1 MIKLKQN
8 RVNFISLKHWHL
20 ETLNSIYNSYP
31 KIDFS
36 TSNIA
41 TLDLFYSTGTSK
53 ISLKNIT
60 YKVDEI

>member
-1 MIKLKQN
+1 MIKLKKN
-8 RVNFISLKHWHL
+8 RV
-20 ETLNSIYNSYP
+20 TLNSIYNSYP